1 MKEKSYHTIKKLKL
15 GQTSVEICIENIP
28 SKQQIRERLINIYD
42 IVNDIS
48 KTANLRGVNT
58 HEWFYTSS
66 QLKNLKKD
74 TKNNFI

>member
-1 MKEKSYHTIKKLKL
+1 MEEKSYHTIKKIKL

-48 KTANLRGVNT
+48 KAANLRGINT
-58 HEWFYTSS
+58 HKWFYTSS